1 MQKQSFSRF
10 VSSFVPNNI
19 KEYLTQ
25 YMYIVIIM
33 PIVSSLASKEDRES
47 VNELYTKI
55 QNTELVKLIN

>member
-1 MQKQSFSRF
+1 MQKQSCSRF

-19 KEYLTQ
+19 KEYLTL

-33 PIVSSLASKEDRES
+33 LIVSSLASKEDRI